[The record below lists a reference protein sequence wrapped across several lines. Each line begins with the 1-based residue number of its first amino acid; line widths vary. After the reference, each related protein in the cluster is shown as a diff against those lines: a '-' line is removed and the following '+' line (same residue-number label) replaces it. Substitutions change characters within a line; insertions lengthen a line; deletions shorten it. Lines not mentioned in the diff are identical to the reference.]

1 MALKQAHQMVWV
13 PDKSVS
19 SSRLGTMHPL
29 SPPGAAILCFA
40 FEAKEALDRAHRSA
54 RSRTQAHK
62 VKLRRSTGA
71 TGHNE
76 GKDILIRSANS
87 CTRAPSL
94 SKRSWIVSMVADA
107 HGVVLNTSRRRV
119 SSKT

>member
-1 MALKQAHQMVWV
+1 MALKQAHQMVWG

-54 RSRTQAHK
+54 RSRTQANK

-76 GKDILIRSANS
+76 G
-87 CTRAPSL
+87 TT
-94 SKRSWIVSMVADA
+94 ADA
-107 HGVVLNTSRRRV
+107 SAPGRFASTAVVSAARSV
-119 SSKT
+119 SSGGQVAWEGLSLRAVLS